1 MRSYRLFF
9 TAVLLCIVFN
19 SNAQTVVSVRDM
31 FYRASK
37 SSDSADSLFNN
48 FTSLNKT
55 NDAFTI
61 AYKGMS
67 QLMVCYHSYN
77 PYTKFKY
84 FVKGKE
90 SLEQAIN
97 KDPQN
102 IEFRFL
108 RLSVQLNT
116 PEFLGYYSNINE
128 DKLAIFNGVKT
139 LTDKDL
145 LERIA
150 NYTFNAKRL
159 SDSEKEEVKKA
170 LFVNKNYTF
179 NKSIN
184 F

>member
-1 MRSYRLFF
+1 MFI
-9 TAVLLCIVFN
+9 AFN
-19 SNAQTVVSVRDM
+19 SKAQTIIPVREM
-31 FYRASK
+31 FYRASI
-37 SSDSADSLFNN
+37 SSASADSLFNN
-48 FTSLNKT
+48 FNTVNKT

-67 QLMVCYHSYN
+67 QLMICYHSYN

-90 SLEQAIN
+90 SLEQAIK
-97 KDPQN
+97 KDPMN
-102 IEFRFL
+102 IEYRFL

-116 PEFLGYYSNINE
+116 PDFLGYNSNIIE
-128 DKLAIFNGVKT
+128 DKLAIFKGIKT

-159 SDSEKEEVKKA
+159 TSAEKDEVKKA
-170 LFVNKNYTF
+170 LVINKNYMF
-179 NKSIN
+179 
-184 F
+184 

>member
-1 MRSYRLFF
+1 MRLYSLLFIGF
-9 TAVLLCIVFN
+9 LLLKAVN
-19 SNAQTVVSVRDM
+19 SNAQTTVSVRNM

-37 SSDSADSLFNN
+37 SSASADSLFNN
-48 FTSLNKT
+48 FTSRNTT
-55 NDAFTI
+55 NDAFTL

-67 QLMVCYHSYN
+67 QLMICYHSYN

-90 SLEQAIN
+90 SLEQAIK
-97 KDPQN
+97 KDPMN
-102 IEFRFL
+102 IEYRFL

-116 PEFLGYYSNINE
+116 PDFLGYNSNISE

-139 LTDKDL
+139 LADKDL

-159 SDSEKEEVKKA
+159 SNLEKDEVKKA
-170 LFVNKNYTF
+170 LVVNKNYF
-179 NKSIN
+179 

>member
-1 MRSYRLFF
+1 MRLYN
-9 TAVLLCIVFN
+9 IVFTGFLIFVVIN
-19 SNAQTVVSVRDM
+19 LKAQTVVSVRDM

-37 SSDSADSLFNN
+37 SSASADSLYTSFNTIN
-48 FTSLNKT
+48 TLDN
-55 NDAFTI
+55 AFTI

-67 QLMVCYHSYN
+67 QLMICYHSYN

-90 SLEQAIN
+90 SLEQAIK
-97 KDPQN
+97 KDPRN
-102 IEFRFL
+102 IEYRFL

-116 PEFLGYYSNINE
+116 PEFLGYNSNIKE

-150 NYTFNAKRL
+150 NYTSNAKRL
-159 SDSEKEEVKKA
+159 TTLEKEEVKKA
-170 LFVNKNYTF
+170 LMVNKNYMF
-179 NKSIN
+179 
-184 F
+184 